1 MDVLVPMKMENA
13 GVQSNSTAGMNG
25 GYMMF
30 HKIKNVAALPVA
42 ALPDYRLSVQFSEGV
57 TKIYDVKPLFEK
69 LPVFAALKDDVRTFY
84 SVSVDIGGYGIVW
97 NEELDL
103 SCDELWEHGT
113 QVHTPFDGLIAFS
126 DATELWGLN
135 ESTLRKAISYG
146 KLVDGV
152 DVCKFGKQWVVSMDA
167 MQREYGNRQE
177 RL

>member
-1 MDVLVPMKMENA
+1 MK
-13 GVQSNSTAGMNG
+13 G

-30 HKIKNVAALPVA
+30 HKIKNVA

-57 TKIYDVKPLFEK
+57 TKIYDVKQLFEK
-69 LPVFAALKDDVRTFY
+69 LPVFAALKDDVQTFY

-97 NEELDL
+97 NDELDL